1 MQGSLTL
8 WFKCGCNGN
17 YIYILWCISMRHSDL
32 QICEPSKDGDQRSS
46 RSDLRSLTIWWKFL
60 KKIKNMSLYYPP
72 GISFL
77 HVCASE
83 TSYFAIWTNKFSTWA
98 ASSSQTET
106 CLAPIKLMC
115 FIMFPIVILKILLE
129 KRKSPMK
136 FKISLGP
143 LNSHWTPS
151 ICFLQYWRGPEKMV
165 DPIYL
170 WACSNSWYPH
180 TLMYIQGLE
189 HNTHRRITH
198 VTSDLKI
205 EISICIDYLSNECFH
220 VFCFHR
226 AVMIS

>member
-1 MQGSLTL
+1 MVIISAYFDVFPWGTVIFRSANPARMGIKGHLGVIWGHWPFGESFWKKLKICHCTIHQGSHSCTSVHQRPLT
-8 WFKCGCNGN
+8 
-17 YIYILWCISMRHSDL
+17 
-32 QICEPSKDGDQRSS
+32 
-46 RSDLRSLTIWWKFL
+46 
-60 KKIKNMSLYYPP
+60 
-72 GISFL
+72 
-77 HVCASE
+77 
-83 TSYFAIWTNKFSTWA
+83 FAIWTNKFSTWA

-151 ICFLQYWRGPEKMV
+151 ICFLQYWRGPEKKKMV

-205 EISICIDYLSNECFH
+205 EIPICINYLSNECFH